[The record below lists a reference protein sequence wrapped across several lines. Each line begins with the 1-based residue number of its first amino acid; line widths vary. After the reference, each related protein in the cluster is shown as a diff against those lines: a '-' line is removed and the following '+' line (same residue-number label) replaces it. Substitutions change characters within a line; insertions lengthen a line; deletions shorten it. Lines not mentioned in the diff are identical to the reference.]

1 MLLARRLNRKRLQF
15 ASPSRQLHDDGV
27 WGFHGPREATGSDF
41 SAQQLANRTK
51 NASLLRLVES
61 YRRHGHRA
69 ARLDPL
75 DLANRPNVPAL
86 DPRRYGFKIDESL
99 VRPDFRSQVLPQDA
113 QTDGKALDTRGILD
127 LPLEQDGS
135 SSNGGPEATAKSIEY
150 ISKWLAEVYCEG
162 VAYEFMH
169 MPAKFERRFL
179 EQLLES
185 SHAKPITKEQQLA
198 QWRLLAASE
207 TFDAWAAKRFPNVK
221 RYGLEGAESMMV
233 AIAQAMQEVAD
244 QGVEQV
250 VIAMPHRGRLNLL
263 TQLLDLDMRLL
274 VRKMRGQPTL
284 PPSLPSDQFTD
295 DVLSHLFLTTE
306 YQPSSSSKSDTTS
319 TPPVKVHLL
328 PNPSHLEAV
337 SPVGLG
343 FARGLQVPFG
353 SIEATDKGE
362 SRYELGD
369 KVLSLQVHG
378 DAAFGGQGVVQETL
392 NLSNL
397 PNFTVGGSIRIVVNN
412 QLGFTTASN
421 TGRSSLYASELAKS
435 ISAPILHVNGDRVDD
450 VARAVSLA
458 VAYRNKFRKD
468 VIIDL
473 VVYRRRGHNELDEPS
488 YTSPIMYRAI
498 EKLPSVAKIYEQQLI
513 SSGILTLE
521 EAQQERTRV
530 FNKLDES
537 LTQAEPENFKVPE
550 LTRER
555 GWNEMRWPER
565 GEWESERIETGVEV
579 ELLREIGERSVTV
592 PEDITPHPRLKK
604 MHMSKR
610 LKSIESGQGIDFA
623 TAEAL
628 ALGSLV
634 VEGHHVRLC
643 GQDSGRGTFSQ
654 RHAVVS
660 DQNSTRVTVP
670 LQTLTTTPPP
680 SSTSTKPGTFEVV
693 NSPLSEYAV
702 VGFEQGLAWVSPQI
716 LPIWEAQ
723 FGDFHNTA
731 QVVLDTFLGSSETKW
746 ALQSALTLLLPHGY
760 EGAGP
765 EHSSSRIERF
775 LHLTNEPLSRSERFV
790 PNMHLVQPTTASNYF
805 HVLRRQ
811 LKRQYRKPLIVF
823 SPKGILRSN
832 GASSKIQE
840 MGPLTTFEPVIT
852 EPVSSSKLDQSNL
865 ERVVFV
871 SGKIYYDLVERRK
884 ELCFQDKVTFVRIEE
899 LSPFPYD
906 KLEHVLQELH
916 DECGRRF
923 SVVWAQDEPENAGAW
938 TFVSPRLKQVVES
951 VFPGGAEVKY
961 VGRKAMSTPA
971 PGVGEYFKKTR
982 DEVWAEVFEGL

>member
-1 MLLARRLNRKRLQF
+1 M
-15 ASPSRQLHDDGV
+15 P
-27 WGFHGPREATGSDF
+27 SDF
-41 SAQQLANRTK
+41 GVFQTGQ
-51 NASLLRLVES
+51 
-61 YRRHGHRA
+61 RHGHRA

-75 DLANRPNVPAL
+75 DLASRPNVPAL
-86 DPRRYGFKIDESL
+86 DPRRYGFKLDEAH
-99 VRPDFRSQVLPQDA
+99 VRSDFRSSTLPEGPAADA
-113 QTDGKALDTRGILD
+113 KAIDTRGILD
-127 LPLEQDGS
+127 LPVQDVKAKPTGKNGS
-135 SSNGGPEATAKSIEY
+135 KHATTKSIEY

-185 SHAKPITKEQQLA
+185 SHAKPITQEQQLA

-221 RYGLEGAESMMV
+221 RYGLEGAEGMMV
-233 AIAQAMQEVAD
+233 AISQVMNEVAQ
-244 QGVEQV
+244 QGVEEV

-284 PPSLPSDQFTD
+284 PASLPSDQFTD
-295 DVLSHLFLTTE
+295 DVLSHLFLSTE
-306 YQPSSSSKSDTTS
+306 YQPPSDTS
-319 TPPVKVHLL
+319 VKVHLL

-353 SIEATDKGE
+353 SLQASDKGE
-362 SRYELGD
+362 PYELGQ

-378 DAAFGGQGVVQETL
+378 DAAFGGQGIVQETL

-412 QLGFTTASN
+412 QLGYTTPAS

-435 ISAPILHVNGDRVDD
+435 ISAPIVHVNGDRIDD

-458 VAYRNKFRKD
+458 VAYRNKFKKD

-488 YTSPIMYRAI
+488 YTSPVMYQAI
-498 EKLPSVAKIYEQQLI
+498 EKLPSVAKIYEQQLV
-513 SSGILTLE
+513 SSGLLTADQ
-521 EAQQERTRV
+521 AQQERDAV
-530 FNKLDES
+530 FKKLDES
-537 LTQAEPENFKVPE
+537 LTAAEPDNFKVPE
-550 LTRER
+550 LKRER
-555 GWNEMRWPER
+555 GWDKTRWPNE
-565 GEWESERIETGVEV
+565 GEWEQDVETGVDTN
-579 ELLREIGERSVTV
+579 LLKEIGLRSVTV
-592 PEDITPHPRLKK
+592 PEDITPHPRLKR
-604 MHMSKR
+604 MHISKR
-610 LKSIESGQGIDFA
+610 IKSLETGEGIDFA

-628 ALGSLV
+628 AFGSLV
-634 VEGHHVRLC
+634 VQGQHVRLC

-654 RHAVVS
+654 RHAVIS
-660 DQNSTRVTVP
+660 DQSSTRTTVP
-670 LQTLTTTPPP
+670 LQTLTSNPPTVAR
-680 SSTSTKPGTFEVV
+680 SDISAGTFEVV

-702 VGFEQGLAWVSPQI
+702 VGFEQGFAWVSPKV
-716 LPIWEAQ
+716 LPLWEAQ
-723 FGDFHNTA
+723 A
-731 QVVLDTFLGSSETKW
+731 MALDTFLGSCETKW

-765 EHSSSRIERF
+765 EHSSARIERF
-775 LHLTNEPLSRSERFV
+775 LQLTNEPMSRSEAFV

-811 LKRQYRKPLIVF
+811 MARDYRKPLVVF
-823 SPKGILRSN
+823 SPKGILRLPA
-832 GASSKIQE
+832 ASSKLDE
-840 MGPLTTFEPVIT
+840 MAPSTTFQPVLAEPVIT
-852 EPVSSSKLDQSNL
+852 TSNL

-871 SGKIYYDLVERRK
+871 SGKIYYDLTARRK
-884 ELCFQDKVTFVRIEE
+884 ELNLQDKVTFIRVEE
-899 LSPFPYD
+899 ISPFPYN
-906 KLEHVLQELH
+906 KLEHYLQELH
-916 DECGRRF
+916 DETGR
-923 SVVWAQDEPENAGAW
+923 SLDVVWAQDEPENAGAW
-938 TFVSPRLKQVVES
+938 TFVGPRLKQVVEAVRS
-951 VFPGGAEVKY
+951 GDANVRY

-971 PGVGEYFKKTR
+971 PGVGEYYRKSR
-982 DEVWAEVFEGL
+982 DEVWAQVFEGL